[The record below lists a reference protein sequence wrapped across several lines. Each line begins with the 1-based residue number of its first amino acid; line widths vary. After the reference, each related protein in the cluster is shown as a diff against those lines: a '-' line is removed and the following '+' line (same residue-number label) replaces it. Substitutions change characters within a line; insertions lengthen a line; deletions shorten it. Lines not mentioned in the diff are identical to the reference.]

1 MTIMKIQ
8 SAITGAFLMVIS
20 MTAFGQKFEVPQA
33 VKSAF
38 EQKVP
43 NAEEVEW
50 DFDEDENRWE
60 VEYKIGEDEY
70 ESAFDRSAD
79 WMETEREMDA
89 SELPESIASALDKD
103 YPGYELSELDY
114 VLTPEGEF
122 YEVEIEWEKDGAEE
136 EAELLYTL
144 EGIIVKEE

>member
-1 MTIMKIQ
+1 
-8 SAITGAFLMVIS
+8 
-20 MTAFGQKFEVPQA
+20 
-33 VKSAF
+33 
-38 EQKVP
+38 
-43 NAEEVEW
+43 
-50 DFDEDENRWE
+50 
-60 VEYKIGEDEY
+60 
-70 ESAFDRSAD
+70 
-79 WMETEREMDA
+79 METEREMDA